1 MLCTFGRVH
10 LNCSLSTLVM
20 TTVSKS
26 SSEITGS
33 PEPIEEEV
41 FSESELPISEPRM
54 FDTEKI

>member
-26 SSEITGS
+26 SSVITGS
-33 PEPIEEEV
+33 PEPIEEV

-54 FDTEKI
+54 FDTEKN